1 MSDRAGSCPQPPNAI
16 YCQVWA
22 KANMITADHKD
33 ISHHPVPF
41 KDNIVHPEKS
51 SWSKLSSCSSPSSSS
66 LLGSLV
72 ADWGDF
78 QFITWSKDKTLR
90 FRQTHHWQDV
100 LQSAGHGQP
109 PDMALPPGGQ
119 GYFKQAML
127 SRLSRPR

>member
-1 MSDRAGSCPQPPNAI
+1 MV
-16 YCQVWA
+16 QV
-22 KANMITADHKD
+22 IFLL
-33 ISHHPVPF
+33 IPV
-41 KDNIVHPEKS
+41 
-51 SWSKLSSCSSPSSSS
+51 
-66 LLGSLV
+66 LV
-72 ADWGDF
+72 LTTRLFDWGDF

-127 SRLSRPR
+127 SRLSRPPLDNVESSLM